1 MKNIQIAFCGMDG
14 AGKSTLAR
22 MAHNWLEVN
31 EHRAI
36 FLHGHTYSLSKKSLS
51 LSSESVVK
59 YRFLLRMA
67 IPISIID
74 NLYTYYFKYRA
85 HLKKANLITDRYF
98 YDKLARLLFYG
109 ISTPFLARIHCFFIP
124 RPTILFVLNPNPE
137 SASQRKGEYSVS
149 DSKVFHEKY
158 NLLSKIL
165 KIETINTSAPIEE
178 SWLIVERVLE
188 LNFSMNYKK

>member
-1 MKNIQIAFCGMDG
+1 MKNILIAFCGMDG

-22 MAHNWLEVN
+22 MAHNWLEIN
-31 EHRAI
+31 EHHSI
-36 FLHGHTYSLSKKSLS
+36 SLHGHTYSLAKNSLS
-51 LSSESVVK
+51 LSSENVVK
-59 YRFLLRMA
+59 YRLLFRMA

-74 NLYTYYFKYRA
+74 NLYTYYFKYRI

-109 ISTPFLARIHCFFIP
+109 ISTPFLAYIHCLFIP
-124 RPTILFVLNPNPE
+124 RPTILFILNPNPE
-137 SASQRKGEYSVS
+137 TASQRKGEYSVA
-149 DSKVFHEKY
+149 DSKIFHEKY

-188 LNFSMNYKK
+188 LNFPKNFVK